1 MRILIIGK
9 NGQLGKSIS
18 KALYSIRQNNK
29 YIFVGKEEL
38 DLSNNNN
45 IDLFFKNKK
54 FDAIINCAAYTNV
67 DKAEKE
73 VVLSNQVNNLAVAQI
88 SKIAKQQNSKL
99 IHISTDYV
107 FDGNS
112 NASYVENDLV
122 NPINLYG
129 KTKLAGEQAILQEMV
144 NNAIIIRTSW
154 LYSEFGNN
162 FVNKILS
169 LSQTRNE
176 LDLIYDQVGSPTYA
190 TDLANVILKIM
201 NNDNF
206 LNKEYISQLFHYSN
220 KDSCSWNEFAK
231 EIVDL
236 NNINC
241 KINSISTKEYPM
253 AAMRPRN
260 SVLNSD
266 KISDIFK
273 VDNFNWK
280 YSLRTM
286 FISLDANNNNRE

>member
-18 KALYSIRQNNK
+18 KALYNTTQNNK

-38 DLSNNNN
+38 ELSNNNN
-45 IDLFFKNKK
+45 IDLFFNNYK

-73 VVLSNQVNNLAVAQI
+73 VVFSNQVNNLAVAQI
-88 SKIAKQQNSKL
+88 AKIANQQNSKL

-107 FDGNS
+107 FDGRS
-112 NASYVENDLV
+112 NKSYVENDLV
-122 NPINLYG
+122 NPINVYG
-129 KTKLAGEQAILQEMV
+129 KTKLAGEQAILQEMS

-169 LSQTRNE
+169 LSKTRNE

-190 TDLANVILKIM
+190 TDLANVILKII
-201 NNDNF
+201 NSDNF
-206 LNKEYISQLFHYSN
+206 LNKDYVSQLFHYSN
-220 KDSCSWNEFAK
+220 KESCSWNEFAK

-280 YSLRTM
+280 YSLKTM
-286 FISLDANNNNRE
+286 FVSLDANNNDRE

>member
-9 NGQLGKSIS
+9 NGQLGKSII
-18 KALYSIRQNNK
+18 KALYNSTQNNK

-38 DLSNNNN
+38 ELSNNNN
-45 IDLFFKNKK
+45 INLFFKNYK

-73 VVLSNQVNNLAVAQI
+73 VVFSNQVNNLAVAQI
-88 SKIAKQQNSKL
+88 AKIAKQQNSKL

-107 FDGNS
+107 FDGKS
-112 NASYVENDLV
+112 NKSYVENDLV
-122 NPINLYG
+122 NPINVYG
-129 KTKLAGEQAILQEMV
+129 KTKLAGEQAILQEMS

-169 LSQTRNE
+169 LSKTRNE

-190 TDLANVILKIM
+190 TDLANVILMII
-201 NNDNF
+201 NSDNF
-206 LNKEYISQLFHYSN
+206 LNKDYVSQLFHYAN

-280 YSLRTM
+280 YSLKTM
-286 FISLDANNNNRE
+286 FINIDANNNDRK